1 MGTLICLLDEYK
13 HGRVDAWRGESAC
26 FASCAW
32 STSTWFG
39 LGLELGSGLGS
50 GLRLGIGIGSRLWSG
65 LGLGLGIGLGL
76 GLP

>member
-1 MGTLICLLDEYK
+1 MGMLICLLDEYK
-13 HGRVDAWRGESAC
+13 RARVDAWRGESAC

-32 STSTWFG
+32 SASTWFE
-39 LGLELGSGLGS
+39 LGLELGSGLG
-50 GLRLGIGIGSRLWSG
+50 LRPRFGIGLGSRLG